1 MKWHVSINNVL
12 DHLVTSAFL
21 NETVKI
27 KCVHSDPITNWL
39 RTAACMNVSCWSARR
54 ERVSMWTTTTRG
66 ANTQCRNV
74 EAEQLRHK
82 NVSCLLINTELIQQR
97 RVGERARKEAEKN
110 GERWTS
116 RLNGSS
122 NTTETGAIQREHWS
136 SELEVKRFPVTGR
149 GYRLRRRS
157 QPPTDHEARQRKTL
171 VAYHL
176 SRRLPAAQPG
186 WTVNCSL
193 RVKEHICSSQPK
205 CISLWLLPILY
216 AVILVV
222 CFGDLLFIA
231 AEIRRRWLK
240 TFLVLTGQIQIQ
252 LAIYKISIYICIHF
266 VCVVAAA
273 SACAVRLLPAVL

>member
-21 NETVKI
+21 NQTVKT

-149 GYRLRRRS
+149 GYRLKASQSTANWSRGETAEDLGGLPP
-157 QPPTDHEARQRKTL
+157 QPPTSCRPTRMNRELFTPCERAHLLITTQVYIFVPAAYSLRCYTRRLLWRFAFYCSWNQKTL
-171 VAYHL
+171 AEDV
-176 SRRLPAAQPG
+176 SRPYGSDPNSAR
-186 WTVNCSL
+186 
-193 RVKEHICSSQPK
+193 
-205 CISLWLLPILY
+205 
-216 AVILVV
+216 
-222 CFGDLLFIA
+222 DL
-231 AEIRRRWLK
+231 
-240 TFLVLTGQIQIQ
+240 
-252 LAIYKISIYICIHF
+252 
-266 VCVVAAA
+266 
-273 SACAVRLLPAVL
+273 